1 MSNNKTIYILFSV
14 ALIAIAGVIHYGLM
28 YERTLDQLEQ
38 QENKNELLQEE
49 NAMLVD
55 DVFIMS
61 QKLEKEHKEHAE

>member
-1 MSNNKTIYILFSV
+1 
-14 ALIAIAGVIHYGLM
+14 M

-61 QKLEKEHKEHAE
+61 QKLEKEHAE

>member
-61 QKLEKEHKEHAE
+61 QKLEKEHAE